1 LSEEQGLSLDKK
13 EKMMFESILKWSIF
27 VPYFFIKNVV
37 ASGQNTP
44 AAMFKAG
51 AAIIWFVLVV
61 ASVVREPVAAVVLAC
76 IFLFCWLISQAGGKG
91 DANHVRGTQ
100 VFTSLLGKKK
110 TDDQLKIGDV
120 TIPTVIESLHFLIAG
135 GTGSGKSQAI
145 NSFLKTLRERGDKV
159 LVVDSGGEAMAR
171 LFRDGDALL
180 NPLDSRSKSW
190 SAFAEMRASYESDR
204 VAEMMV
210 PASNGGSSREWELY
224 SQSLI
229 SAVVQ
234 RLHERGEGT
243 NERLVH
249 YLTIEKSDEIEKL
262 VKGLSAQTL
271 MDSGAAKMLSSVR
284 GIIGSYLPA
293 YRFLNPETGGDGFSI
308 RKWVQDEDDQ
318 SWLWIPYRDDQLSSL
333 RGLISCWVGEA
344 VNSTLSLR
352 PSPTRK
358 LWIVCDELA
367 SLGRIAGLTDGL
379 TKGRKYGLRVVA
391 GLQSVSQLRDVFGK
405 EESQTL
411 LSCLSNLLCL
421 RAADGETS
429 EYFSK
434 GFGQQEFT
442 RIDTSENDNGK
453 TKSLKYVTQSTI
465 LASQISG
472 LAPRFGY
479 VRLASD
485 PSYIYST
492 QVPICDLGVEVFEPF
507 VSK

>member
-1 LSEEQGLSLDKK
+1 
-13 EKMMFESILKWSIF
+13 MFEFILKWCVF
-27 VPYFFIKNVV
+27 VPYFSIKSFVSGGSATPTATAKTV
-37 ASGQNTP
+37 ASV
-44 AAMFKAG
+44 
-51 AAIIWFVLVV
+51 IWFVFVLITV
-61 ASVVREPVAAVVLAC
+61 AREPIAAMALAC
-76 IFLFCWLISQAGGKG
+76 LFLSFWLISIGLKSGGLE
-91 DANHVRGTQ
+91 HVRGTQ
-100 VFTSLLGKKK
+100 VFAALTGKKK
-110 TDDQLKIGDV
+110 DDQQLKIGSV
-120 TIPTVIESLHFLIAG
+120 AVPPEIESLHFLIAG
-135 GTGSGKSQAI
+135 GTGSGKSQSI
-145 NSFLKTLRERGDKV
+145 NSFLKTLRARGDKV

-171 LFRDGDALL
+171 LFRYGDALL

-190 SAFAEMRASYESDR
+190 SPFSEMRASYESDR

-243 NERLVH
+243 NENLVR
-249 YLTIEKSDEIEKL
+249 YLTVEKSDEIEKL
-262 VKGLSAQTL
+262 VKGLPAQTL

-293 YRFLNPETGGDGFSI
+293 YRFLTPATGSDGFSI
-308 RKWVQDEDDQ
+308 RKWVQAEDDLR
-318 SWLWIPYRDDQLSSL
+318 WLWIPYRDDQLSSL

-352 PSPTRK
+352 PSYTRR

-421 RAADGETS
+421 RAADSETS
-429 EYFSK
+429 KYFSD

-442 RIDTSENDNGK
+442 RQEESKNDNGS
-453 TKSLKYVTQSTI
+453 TKSIKHVTQSTI

-472 LAPRFGY
+472 LAPRTGY

-492 QVPICDLGVEVFEPF
+492 QVPICDLGDEVVEPF
-507 VSK
+507 ISK